1 MKKLQLIAAM
11 LVLAIM
17 MSLCACSSST
27 KTAETVDSTG
37 NTESTPQES
46 QEPQAQEPETEET
59 ASTIVWP
66 LDETV
71 TLTVFWPWVTFYN
84 SVGIEDMSQSI
95 YYEELEKRLNV
106 KLDRTLVGE
115 EYSTTF
121 MLMCA
126 SGEFTD
132 IITSADSN
140 YTTGYDACVEDDI
153 IIDIAPYLEQ
163 YAPNYYV
170 LLNSDENIKKQA
182 TTDSGYVTGFKYIYN
197 EAQTNRNINAI
208 RKDLLD
214 QLGLDVPTTLDEAHE
229 VLTAFKNEFDMDCAL
244 LCDATGTSS
253 YIQTAFGPY
262 GLYLDDGKVVY
273 DYRNSNFK
281 DYITYTN
288 QLYNE
293 GIINR
298 DFASM
303 DVGANYRDYINGG
316 RTCVATGVL
325 FSDFNQYEQ
334 DGVVDLVSCPPLL
347 MDANV
352 KSENGDIPVYV
363 NSANTACISTQCEEL
378 EVALAYYDYNYSEEG
393 ALLANYGVEGKTFEY
408 DDAGKPQ
415 YTEYVTDNPNGIPQ
429 TLVLMYDCCW
439 ACGYLLDVH
448 NQDAT
453 LTQDELEACAIYQT
467 AFSGTSQT
475 YPSSFVTLTADE
487 SSTASGIETDLD
499 TFMEENIAKFV
510 TGEYPMSEFDA
521 FVENI
526 YANFDVDSLLEIY
539 TNAYERYLQ
548 R

>member
-1 MKKLQLIAAM
+1 MKKLQFIATVLAAAM
-11 LVLAIM
+11 LI
-17 MSLCACSSST
+17 SLCGCSSSEP
-27 KTAETVDSTG
+27 AA
-37 NTESTPQES
+37 NPAEST
-46 QEPQAQEPETEET
+46 ET
-59 ASTIVWP
+59 AAPIQDSSAPEAEAPEAEAAAEPAITWP

-71 TLTVFWPWVTFYN
+71 TLTVFWPWVPFYN
-84 SVGIEDMSQSI
+84 TVGIEDMSQSI

-106 KLDRTLVGE
+106 QLDRTLVGE
-115 EYSTTF
+115 EYVTSF

-126 SGEFTD
+126 SGDLTD
-132 IITSADSN
+132 IIISADSD

-153 IIDIAPYLEQ
+153 IVDIAPYLEQ
-163 YAPNYYV
+163 YAPNYYA

-182 TTDSGYVTGFKYIYN
+182 TTDSGYVTGFKYVYN

-214 QLGLDVPTTLDEAHE
+214 KLGLEVPTTLEEGHQ
-229 VLTAFKNEFDMDCAL
+229 VLTAFKNEFGMDCAL
-244 LCDATGTSS
+244 LADAAGTSS

-262 GLYLDDGKVVY
+262 GLYLEDGQVVY
-273 DYRNSNFK
+273 DYRTTNFK
-281 DYITYTN
+281 DYIAYMN

-303 DVGANYRDYINGG
+303 NVGANYRDYINGG

-378 EVALAYYDYNYSEEG
+378 EIALAYYDYNYSEEG

-415 YTEYVTDNPNGIPQ
+415 YTEYVTNNPKGIPQ

-448 NQDAT
+448 NQDST

-487 SSTASGIETDLD
+487 SSKASGIETDLE
-499 TFMEENIAKFV
+499 TFLEENIAHFV
-510 TGEYPMSEFDA
+510 TGEYPMSDFDG

-526 YANFDVDSLLEIY
+526 YANFDIDSLLEIY
-539 TNAYERYLQ
+539 TAAYERYLQ